1 MHPSV
6 FIQCYQASD
15 VFMIMPF
22 FVTVDVAK
30 NREGKHNVKN
40 LALNIQADARLRI
53 RAALIG
59 SRIDAK
65 PFRADETLAINPL
78 TVAIPG
84 GGCVVLFR
92 YGVVVFFGMNSEQET
107 QFLERLLPLTNEP
120 RTWPDDELIEVRI
133 DTEQLEGVDAQGCLW
148 LHDTSIQRLQLVA
161 EMLARSSVLSDDE
174 ARVAKTFEQIEP
186 LAQNLSKGGHGGRK
200 RHELLS
206 YIGDSLLSQQRMV
219 GRAEVAEKPDL
230 LWERP
235 ELEGL
240 YLRLEDEFELRERH
254 LGLERKL
261 QVISNTAETLL
272 DLLQTR
278 QSHRVEWYITIL
290 IVVEIGLTLYE
301 LFFRGQH

>member
-1 MHPSV
+1 MTAVKFLLYIGIMEYNVNNLLLNH
-6 FIQCYQASD
+6 QSD
-15 VFMIMPF
+15 NTI
-22 FVTVDVAK
+22 
-30 NREGKHNVKN
+30 
-40 LALNIQADARLRI
+40 RI
-53 RAALIG
+53 HATLIG

-78 TVAIPG
+78 TIAVPDN
-84 GGCVVLFR
+84 GCVVLFR
-92 YGVVVFFGMNSEQET
+92 YGVVVFFGMTMAQEN
-107 QFLERLLPLTNEP
+107 QFLQRLLPLTHEP
-120 RTWPDDELIEVRI
+120 RNRPDEESLHLRI
-133 DTEQLEGVDAQGCLW
+133 DPNKLEGADADGSLW

-161 EMLARSSVLSDDE
+161 EMLARSAVLSDDE
-174 ARVAKTFEQIEP
+174 GRLTKTFEKIEP
-186 LAQNLSKGGHGGRK
+186 LAQNLSKKGRVGQPK
-200 RHELLS
+200 QVLLT

-219 GRAEVAEKPDL
+219 GRAEVADKPDL

-254 LGLERKL
+254 LALERKL

-272 DLLQTR
+272 DLLQTQ

-301 LFFRGQH
+301 LFFKGRY

>member
-1 MHPSV
+1 VNQPTLNP
-6 FIQCYQASD
+6 QANDS
-15 VFMIMPF
+15 I
-22 FVTVDVAK
+22 
-30 NREGKHNVKN
+30 
-40 LALNIQADARLRI
+40 RI
-53 RAALIG
+53 REALLG
-59 SRIDAK
+59 SRIDTK

-78 TVAIPG
+78 TIAIPD

-92 YGVVVFFGMNSEQET
+92 YGVVVFFGMSTAQET
-107 QFLERLLPLTNEP
+107 QFLERLQPLIQEP
-120 RTWPDDELIEVRI
+120 HTSPDDELINLRI
-133 DTEQLEGVDAQGCLW
+133 DTAQLEGVDAQGCLW
-148 LHDTSIQRLQLVA
+148 LHDISVQRLQLVA

-174 ARVAKTFEQIEP
+174 ARLTKTFEKIEP
-186 LAQNLSKGGHGGRK
+186 LAQNLRK
-200 RHELLS
+200 RGKVGQKKQVLLT

-219 GRAEVAEKPDL
+219 GRAEVADKPDL

-254 LGLERKL
+254 LALERKL

-272 DLLQTR
+272 DLLQTQ

-301 LFFRGQH
+301 LFFKGH